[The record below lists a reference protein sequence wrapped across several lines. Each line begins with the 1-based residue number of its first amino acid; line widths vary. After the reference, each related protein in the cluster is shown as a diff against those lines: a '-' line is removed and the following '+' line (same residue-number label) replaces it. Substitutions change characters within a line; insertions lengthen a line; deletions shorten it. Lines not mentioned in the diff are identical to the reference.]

1 MLAQDISAEWPSV
14 GPTFWGN
21 AAPTLYLFVWSFS
34 SHSRIFHSFGDVTRG
49 GFRRGRSRRPPLKK
63 RERERER
70 RRRGERKQ
78 GGNDSSIRGKTS
90 AEAFV
95 ISF

>member
-1 MLAQDISAEWPSV
+1 MGIQA
-14 GPTFWGN
+14 
-21 AAPTLYLFVWSFS
+21 
-34 SHSRIFHSFGDVTRG
+34 RIQAGALPA
-49 GFRRGRSRRPPLKK
+49 RPPLKKKKKEK

-70 RRRGERKQ
+70 ERERGGEERGSKD
-78 GGNDSSIRGKTS
+78 GTIRSIRGKTS

>member
-1 MLAQDISAEWPSV
+1 MYRNKRLKHNSISGADS
-14 GPTFWGN
+14 GGG
-21 AAPTLYLFVWSFS
+21 AP
-34 SHSRIFHSFGDVTRG
+34 GA
-49 GFRRGRSRRPPLKK
+49 PPPKKKRKKKK

-70 RRRGERKQ
+70 GEKRGSKEEIIR
-78 GGNDSSIRGKTS
+78 SIRGKTS